1 MNIDLVQLNFSTGYI
16 TGNNVSV
23 SGSVIEELNV
33 GGDLNLDVSGGTTFV
48 SGANNISVTGDVNVT
63 GGGIISGDVTGNV
76 YITDSGIGYINSSS
90 SVSRGNF
97 FYINVSFAIF
107 IFFSIG
113 HIFTIRGKTE
123 SRSLGS
129 SKIIF
134 YRIRIISF
142 FERG

>member
-33 GGDLNLDVSGGTTFV
+33 GGDLNLDISGGTTFV

-90 SVSRGNF
+90 SVSVTGDNNTISGSTVYATGSQIIITGGESNVTGN
-97 FYINVSFAIF
+97 
-107 IFFSIG
+107 SI
-113 HIFTIRGKTE
+113 
-123 SRSLGS
+123 SV
-129 SKIIF
+129 
-134 YRIRIISF
+134 
-142 FERG
+142 